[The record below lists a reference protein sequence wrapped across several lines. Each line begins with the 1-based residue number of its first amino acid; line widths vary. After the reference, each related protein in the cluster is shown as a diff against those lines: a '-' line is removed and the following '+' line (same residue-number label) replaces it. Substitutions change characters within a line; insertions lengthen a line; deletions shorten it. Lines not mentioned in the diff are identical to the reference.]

1 MKIPALVAATFREL
15 AAKATLIVLAGIS
28 TLIIL
33 GILLSVGSTATD
45 NGTVLTMFGQPVT
58 PPASAENL
66 AGAIGAM
73 QAGFAGGLFVG
84 IILFGVFATAGIV
97 PDMMEK
103 GTIDLYLSKPIARWE
118 LLLGKYLGA
127 IIVILLNIVYFLGAL
142 WLIFGIKVGV
152 WNTAFLMASL
162 SMTFVFA
169 VLYALTVILAVL
181 FRNTVVPIIGS
192 FLYLFVVG
200 GILEG
205 REQTLFLISDNIVYR
220 GLVNGIYY
228 LFPQISSLQQ
238 NIARQIMHQPMLW
251 EPFVQSFLSA
261 VVLFIAAVIVFQKRD
276 F

>member
-33 GILLSVGSTATD
+33 GVLVSVGSTETAD
-45 NGTVLTMFGQPVT
+45 GTVLTMFGQPVT
-58 PPASAENL
+58 PPASEENL
-66 AGAIGAM
+66 ADAISAM
-73 QAGFAGGLFVG
+73 QAGLAGGLFVG
-84 IILFGVFATAGIV
+84 IILFGIFATAGII

-127 IIVILLNIVYFLGAL
+127 IAVILLNVVYFLGAL

-152 WNTAFLMASL
+152 WNTAFLLASL
-162 SMTFVFA
+162 SMTFVYA
-169 VLYALTVILAVL
+169 ALYSLTLILAVL
-181 FRNTVVPIIGS
+181 FRNTVIPIIGS
-192 FLYLFVVG
+192 FLYLFVLG
-200 GILEG
+200 GMLEG
-205 REQTLFLISDNIVYR
+205 REHTLFLISDNIMYR
-220 GLVNGIYY
+220 GFVNGIYY
-228 LFPQISSLQQ
+228 IFPHISSLQDT
-238 NIARQIMHQPMLW
+238 IARQIIHQSISW

-261 VVLFIAAVIVFQKRD
+261 AVIFIIAAVVFEKRD